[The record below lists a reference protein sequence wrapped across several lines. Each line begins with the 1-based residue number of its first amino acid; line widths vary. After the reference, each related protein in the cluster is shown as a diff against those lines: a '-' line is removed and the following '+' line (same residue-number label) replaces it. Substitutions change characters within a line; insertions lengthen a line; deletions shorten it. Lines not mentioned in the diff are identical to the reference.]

1 MEHIEERVQEAPVPF
16 AVAGVD
22 LDGMPVEVVELIQ
35 SVVFADRRR
44 LMAEHAEE
52 IRQLEEKHAN
62 EIAGYEEREIQLRRQ
77 NDELQEKVKA
87 YESRI
92 MQLEDEVEDLA
103 AKRDAAVEQLEEVQ
117 DINKI
122 LQVQINDFREENTE
136 LRKEIER
143 LNSQIDD
150 MRKAQVWGERQ
161 AQSIIDVTAT
171 EQEEIQRRVEAVRK
185 LYVSRDDTWGTMSII
200 YDQEGNRHVV
210 PRQKADEEWAP
221 LEAPSLVGSESFRT
235 EDNAADA
242 GDSGVSV
249 AEAPSVTFQAP
260 EIPTDLSG
268 ADHHTAN
275 GTMDDTPVTRAE
287 FEDLKARVERLEQ
300 ERVGEAA

>member
-103 AKRDAAVEQLEEVQ
+103 AKRDAAVTQYEEAKRE
-117 DINKI
+117 ISELTSKI
-122 LQVQINDFREENTE
+122 DNLIQERNE
-136 LRKEIER
+136 LRKEIDR
-143 LNSQIDD
+143 LKSEIDD
-150 MRKAQVWGERQ
+150 YQKAKVWGERQ

-242 GDSGVSV
+242 GDSGVSA
-249 AEAPSVTFQAP
+249 AEAVEGFQAP

-268 ADHHTAN
+268 TDHIAAD
-275 GTMDDTPVTRAE
+275 GEVDDAPVTRAE

-300 ERVGEAA
+300 QQAGAAA